1 MITYLI
7 LVTIKDPALF
17 ADYLKGHLPTLAQY
31 GGSVVFR
38 STANA
43 VLLGN
48 GAYDVVVMQAWP
60 SEAHFQRW
68 WDSPEYTPWAA
79 IRDAAA
85 EMTVI
90 QCHNTL
96 PAA

>member
-1 MITYLI
+1 MINYLI
-7 LVTIKDPALF
+7 LVTIKDHPLF

-38 STANA
+38 STDNA
-43 VLLGN
+43 VLLGS
-48 GAYDVVVMQAWP
+48 GSYDVLVMQEWP
-60 SEAHFQRW
+60 SEAHFLRW
-68 WDSPEYTPWAA
+68 WDSPEYAPWAA

-85 EMTVI
+85 GMTVI

-96 PAA
+96 PAV